1 MDVTNAKGSEGNATG
16 TRRRRVR
23 LSRARG
29 LRTKTGCLTCR
40 ERRVKC
46 DDGKPTCVRC
56 SKSNRVCRYAQVGD
70 QGHATGPVA
79 DYDSLRG
86 QSDSRE
92 ERTENSR
99 SGRSG
104 TNNAGVAQGGLHCPQ
119 EQQPSS
125 GPAPYFQATCPAPAE
140 AFAPLQNNGSS
151 ETPLNDCLD
160 NDQRLSSIDSS
171 LLGSPLSLSQIP
183 LLNISPGEWFDLVAR
198 DAINNI
204 QRLNDSSAG
213 DPRWK
218 FPEIALSRRQSP
230 APGCPEAHSEQAE
243 RHPDHQR
250 LGLEHRDDGIE
261 APLLDYHQLPQPWN
275 TTSRIELSP
284 LDLTFFRYFIDIVGP
299 ILDLFDPARHF
310 TNVVPH
316 LALQNTGLLKSILAV
331 GAKHMSLGLVHG
343 PGERASGEHPTQN
356 ANTPASLAAATGPSE
371 SEPAPAHISTQYYYE
386 TLQYLSQTLLYPPYA
401 ESREI
406 LATATMISMYEMF
419 DADNASTSGDWEQHL
434 RGSFWIQRSQDN
446 DGESVDGLRR
456 AVWWAWLRQDIWA
469 AFQTGRPTLT
479 FWRARKKLEELD
491 SDELATR
498 IVYICGKC
506 VEYAASEGMSANK
519 DPRHRTQQGDRLLRA
534 LDDWHSVLPDS
545 YQPVTVATDSGSNT
559 VFPSIWI
566 HPPNHAGAMQMY
578 HFARATVLLNQPSMG
593 GLNAYCL
600 REKQLGE
607 SVKVVCGIA
616 NACQEHE
623 PAIAFVNVQALFGV
637 GQFVRSSEMQHEL
650 LRILKR
656 MLRISKFPGKGL
668 VARLQRVWQV

>member
-46 DDGKPTCVRC
+46 DDGKPTCARC

-70 QGHATGPVA
+70 QGHATGPGA
-79 DYDSLRG
+79 DYESLRA
-86 QSDSRE
+86 QSYSRE
-92 ERTENSR
+92 ERSEGSR

-104 TNNAGVAQGGLHCPQ
+104 TNT
-119 EQQPSS
+119 
-125 GPAPYFQATCPAPAE
+125 PYFQATCPAPAE
-140 AFAPLQNNGSS
+140 AFVPLQNNGST

-171 LLGSPLSLSQIP
+171 FLGSPLSLSQIP

-204 QRLNDSSAG
+204 QRLNDSSTG
-213 DPRWK
+213 DARWK

-230 APGCPEAHSEQAE
+230 APECPEAHSEQAE
-243 RHPDHQR
+243 RHLDPQR
-250 LGLEHRDDGIE
+250 LGLERRDDGIE
-261 APLLDYHQLPQPWN
+261 SPLLDYHQLPQPWN

-284 LDLTFFRYFIDIVGP
+284 LDLRFFRYFIDIVGP

-316 LALQNTGLLKSILAV
+316 LALRNTGLLKSILAV
-331 GAKHMSLGLVHG
+331 GAKHMSLGLMHG
-343 PGERASGEHPTQN
+343 PGERASGEHATQN
-356 ANTPASLAAATGPSE
+356 ANTPASLTAVTDLPSE
-371 SEPAPAHISTQYYYE
+371 SDPAPVHIATQYYYE
-386 TLQYLSQTLLYPPYA
+386 TLQYLSQTLLYPTYA

-479 FWRARKKLEELD
+479 VWRARKKLEELD

-498 IVYICGKC
+498 IVYICCKC
-506 VEYAASEGMSANK
+506 VEYAASDGMSANK

-534 LDDWHSVLPDS
+534 LADWHSVLPAS
-545 YQPVTVATDSGSNT
+545 YQPVTVTTDSGSNT

-578 HFARATVLLNQPSMG
+578 HFARAT
-593 GLNAYCL
+593 
-600 REKQLGE
+600 KQLSE

-623 PAIAFVNVQALFGV
+623 SAVAFVNVQALFGV
-637 GQFVRSSEMQHEL
+637 GQFVRSSEMQREL
-650 LRILKR
+650 LRILER

-668 VARLQRVWQV
+668 VAKLQKAWQV